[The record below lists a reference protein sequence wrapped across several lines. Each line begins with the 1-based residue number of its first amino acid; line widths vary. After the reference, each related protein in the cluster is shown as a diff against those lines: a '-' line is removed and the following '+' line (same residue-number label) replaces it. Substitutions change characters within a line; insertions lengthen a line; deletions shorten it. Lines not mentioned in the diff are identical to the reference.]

1 MKENEAL
8 IRIVDD
14 DASVR
19 DALQYMLEQ
28 EGFNVV
34 AYAGAQEYLVND
46 MPSRPGVVVLDIR
59 MPGMSGMRLQ
69 DEMIARNIV
78 TPIIF
83 LTGHGDVD
91 MAVKALR
98 KGAWHFL
105 QKPVDTGELI
115 QSLRECLEKTRNG
128 LSSEE
133 VRALLELL
141 TPRERQITRLLL
153 EGVPNHGIAV
163 RLNLSVRTVEN
174 HRTSVYRK
182 LRVNS
187 YEELKNLLR
196 GCEVPNSQL
205 ADSYTG

>member
-34 AYAGAQEYLVND
+34 AYASAQEYLVND

-91 MAVKALR
+91 MAVRALR
-98 KGAWHFL
+98 KGAYHFL

-115 QSLRECLEKTRNG
+115 QSLRECLEKMRNG

-196 GCEVPNSQL
+196 GCEV
-205 ADSYTG
+205 

>member
-196 GCEVPNSQL
+196 GCEV
-205 ADSYTG
+205 

>member
-1 MKENEAL
+1 MKGNEAL

-34 AYAGAQEYLVND
+34 AYAGAEEYLVND

-91 MAVKALR
+91 MAVRALR
-98 KGAWHFL
+98 KGAYHFL

-196 GCEVPNSQL
+196 GCEV
-205 ADSYTG
+205 

>member
-34 AYAGAQEYLVND
+34 AYAGAEEYLVND

-91 MAVKALR
+91 MAVRALR
-98 KGAWHFL
+98 KGAYHFL

-115 QSLRECLEKTRNG
+115 QSLRECLEKMRNG

-187 YEELKNLLR
+187 YEELRNLLR
-196 GCEVPNSQL
+196 GCEV
-205 ADSYTG
+205 

>member
-34 AYAGAQEYLVND
+34 AYAGAEEYLVND

-91 MAVKALR
+91 MAVRALR
-98 KGAWHFL
+98 KGAYHFL

-115 QSLRECLEKTRNG
+115 QSLRECLEKMRNG

-196 GCEVPNSQL
+196 GCEV
-205 ADSYTG
+205 

>member
-34 AYAGAQEYLVND
+34 AYAGAEEYLVND

-91 MAVKALR
+91 MAVRALR
-98 KGAWHFL
+98 KGAYHFL

-141 TPRERQITRLLL
+141 TPRERQITRILL

-196 GCEVPNSQL
+196 GCEV
-205 ADSYTG
+205 

>member
-98 KGAWHFL
+98 KGAYHFL

-115 QSLRECLEKTRNG
+115 QSLRECLEKMRNG

-133 VRALLELL
+133 VRALLE
-141 TPRERQITRLLL
+141 
-153 EGVPNHGIAV
+153 
-163 RLNLSVRTVEN
+163 
-174 HRTSVYRK
+174 
-182 LRVNS
+182 
-187 YEELKNLLR
+187 
-196 GCEVPNSQL
+196 
-205 ADSYTG
+205 

>member
-1 MKENEAL
+1 MTAAPI

-34 AYAGAQEYLVND
+34 AYAGAEEYLVND

-91 MAVKALR
+91 MAVRALR
-98 KGAWHFL
+98 KGAYHFL

-115 QSLRECLEKTRNG
+115 QRLRECLEKTRNG

-196 GCEVPNSQL
+196 GCEV
-205 ADSYTG
+205 

>member
-1 MKENEAL
+1 MKKENAL

-19 DALQYMLEQ
+19 DALVYMLEQ
-28 EGFNVV
+28 EGFDTV
-34 AYAGAQEYLVND
+34 AYASAEEFLVND
-46 MPSRPGVVVLDIR
+46 MPSRPGVVVLDVR
-59 MPGMSGMRLQ
+59 MPGMSGTRLQ
-69 DEMIARNIV
+69 DEMIARRID

-98 KGAWHFL
+98 KGAYHFL
-105 QKPVDTGELI
+105 QKPVDTDELVRT
-115 QSLRECLEKTRNG
+115 LRECLEKTRRG
-128 LSSEE
+128 LTAEE

-196 GCEVPNSQL
+196 GCEV
-205 ADSYTG
+205 

>member
-98 KGAWHFL
+98 KGAYHFL

-115 QSLRECLEKTRNG
+115 QSLRECLEKMRNG

-163 RLNLSVRTVEN
+163 RLSLSVRTVEN

-196 GCEVPNSQL
+196 GCEV
-205 ADSYTG
+205 

>member
-34 AYAGAQEYLVND
+34 AYAGAEEYLVND
-46 MPSRPGVVVLDIR
+46 MPSRPGIVVLDIR

-91 MAVKALR
+91 MAVRALR
-98 KGAWHFL
+98 KGAYHFL

-196 GCEVPNSQL
+196 GCEV
-205 ADSYTG
+205 

>member
-98 KGAWHFL
+98 KGAYHFL

-196 GCEVPNSQL
+196 GCEV
-205 ADSYTG
+205 

>member
-91 MAVKALR
+91 MAVRALR
-98 KGAWHFL
+98 KGAYHFL

-115 QSLRECLEKTRNG
+115 QSLRECLEKMRNG

-187 YEELKNLLR
+187 YEELRNLLR
-196 GCEVPNSQL
+196 GCEV
-205 ADSYTG
+205 

>member
-91 MAVKALR
+91 MAVRALR
-98 KGAWHFL
+98 KGAYHFL

-115 QSLRECLEKTRNG
+115 QSLRECLEKMRNG

-153 EGVPNHGIAV
+153 EGVPNHGIAI

-196 GCEVPNSQL
+196 GCEV
-205 ADSYTG
+205 

>member
-91 MAVKALR
+91 MAVRALR
-98 KGAWHFL
+98 KGAYHFL

-196 GCEVPNSQL
+196 GCEV
-205 ADSYTG
+205 